1 MTADLAFSHSEGDS
15 KDVKHNK
22 DTNRMVFSPD
32 RFMMSKMYR
41 EDNFEKIIDPRGLT
55 AFVDQVLNGE
65 RPLWWAS
72 SKQKPEKYS

>member
-1 MTADLAFSHSEGDS
+1 
-15 KDVKHNK
+15 
-22 DTNRMVFSPD
+22 MVFSPD